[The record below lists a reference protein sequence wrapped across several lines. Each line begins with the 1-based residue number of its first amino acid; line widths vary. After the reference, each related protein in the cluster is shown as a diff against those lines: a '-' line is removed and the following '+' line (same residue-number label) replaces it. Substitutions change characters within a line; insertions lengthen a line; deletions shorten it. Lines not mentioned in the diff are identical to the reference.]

1 MAGSDLNVVSVNKA
15 ALSNTATNVAT
26 TVTLFGGPMR
36 LKGFIIE
43 PTDVSGT
50 LTWKD
55 GGTDVFDI
63 ETGNAAAGAST
74 VQINLPAEGIKFKTS
89 IQVSS
94 SLAGANVATINGVT
108 AFFA

>member
-1 MAGSDLNVVSVNKA
+1 MAGSDINVVSKNKA
-15 ALSNTATNVAT
+15 ALSNTASNVAT

-36 LKGFIIE
+36 LKGFIVE
-43 PTDVSGT
+43 PSTVAGV

-55 GGTDVFDI
+55 GGTDVFEI
-63 ETGNAAAGAST
+63 ETGNVSLGAST
-74 VQINLPAEGIKFKTS
+74 VTMNLPADGIKFKTS

>member
-55 GGTDVFDI
+55 GGTDIFDI

-74 VQINLPAEGIKFKTS
+74 VQLNLPEDGIKFKTS

-94 SLAGANVATINGVT
+94 TIAGANVATTNGVT

>member
-94 SLAGANVATINGVT
+94 TVAGANVSTTNGVT

>member
-1 MAGSDLNVVSVNKA
+1 MAGSDIFAASANKA
-15 ALSNTATNVAT
+15 GLSNTSSNVAT

-74 VQINLPAEGIKFKTS
+74 VQLNLPQDGIKFKTS

-94 SLAGANVATINGVT
+94 TVAGANVSTTNGVT

>member
-55 GGTDVFDI
+55 GGTDIFDI

-74 VQINLPAEGIKFKTS
+74 VQLNLPQDGIKFKTS

-94 SLAGANVATINGVT
+94 TVAGANVATINGVT

>member
-1 MAGSDLNVVSVNKA
+1 MAGSDIFAASANKA
-15 ALSNTATNVAT
+15 GLSNTSSNVAT

-43 PTDVSGT
+43 PSDSPGV
-50 LTWKD
+50 LTWQD
-55 GGTDVFDI
+55 GGTDIFEI

-74 VQINLPAEGIKFKTS
+74 VQMNLPSEGIKFGTS

-94 SLAGANVATINGVT
+94 SLVGANVATINGVT
-108 AFFA
+108 AFYA

>member
-1 MAGSDLNVVSVNKA
+1 MAGSDINVVSVNKA

-55 GGTDVFDI
+55 GGTNIFDI

-74 VQINLPAEGIKFKTS
+74 VQLNLPQDGIKFKTS

-94 SLAGANVATINGVT
+94 TVAGANVSTTNGVT

>member
-43 PTDVSGT
+43 PSDAPGT

-74 VQINLPAEGIKFKTS
+74 VQMNLPAEGIKFGTS

-94 SLAGANVATINGVT
+94 TIDGSNVATINGVT
-108 AFFA
+108 AFYA

>member
-1 MAGSDLNVVSVNKA
+1 MAGSDINVVSKNKA
-15 ALSNTATNVAT
+15 ALSNVASNVAT
-26 TVTLFGGPMR
+26 TVTIFGGPMR

-43 PTDVSGT
+43 PTDVPGV

-74 VQINLPAEGIKFKTS
+74 VQLNLPADGIKFKTS

-94 SLAGANVATINGVT
+94 TVAGANVATINGVT

>member
-1 MAGSDLNVVSVNKA
+1 MAGSDIFAASANKA
-15 ALSNTATNVAT
+15 GLSNTSSNVAT

-43 PTDVSGT
+43 PSDAPGV

-55 GGTDVFDI
+55 GGTDIFEI

-74 VQINLPAEGIKFKTS
+74 VQMNLPSEG

-94 SLAGANVATINGVT
+94 TIDGSNVATINGVT
-108 AFFA
+108 AFYA

>member
-74 VQINLPAEGIKFKTS
+74 VQLNLPADGIKFKTS

-94 SLAGANVATINGVT
+94 TVAGANVATINGVT

>member
-1 MAGSDLNVVSVNKA
+1 MAGSDLNVTSKNKA
-15 ALSNTATNVAT
+15 ALSNTASNVAT

-43 PTDVSGT
+43 PSTVAGI

-63 ETGNAAAGAST
+63 ETGNVSVGAST
-74 VQINLPAEGIKFKTS
+74 VTMNLPEDGIKFKTS

-94 SLAGANVATINGVT
+94 NLVGANVATINGVT
-108 AFFA
+108 AFYA

>member
-55 GGTDVFDI
+55 GGTDIFDI

-74 VQINLPAEGIKFKTS
+74 VQLNLPQDGIKFKTS

-94 SLAGANVATINGVT
+94 TVAGANVSTTNGVT

>member
-1 MAGSDLNVVSVNKA
+1 MAGSDINVVSKNKA
-15 ALSNTATNVAT
+15 ALSNTSSNVAT

-55 GGTDVFDI
+55 GGTNIFDI

-74 VQINLPAEGIKFKTS
+74 VQLNLPEDGIKFKTS

-94 SLAGANVATINGVT
+94 TIAGANVATTNGVT

>member
-1 MAGSDLNVVSVNKA
+1 MAGSDINVVSKNKA
-15 ALSNTATNVAT
+15 ALSNVASNVPT
-26 TVTLFGGPMR
+26 TVTIFGGPMR